1 MISSQLFEIKKYNFN
16 SEITEEISSLH
27 FANDLWPI
35 VYILS
40 HGNEKI
46 AYVGETTDAVARM
59 SAHLKNNKKIKLSEA
74 HLIES
79 ELFNKSATLDIE
91 SNLIQYVSGDGQY
104 QLLNGNVGLANHNY
118 YQKDDVYW
126 NMFTSIWDNLR
137 TLGIAKHSIEHINN
151 SDLFKYSPYKSL
163 SSEQLKGLTTIIDNL
178 LNDSY
183 HSIIMQGGAGTG
195 KTILAIFLFKLLVT
209 DLSDFNFKDLGSENG
224 NDLIDKIN
232 KLRLKFPNPRMAL
245 VVPMSSFRN
254 TLKKVFSKVK
264 GLKASMVIG
273 PAEVANREYDIL
285 VVDEAHRLRRRVNLG
300 AYYGA
305 FDKANHKLDLTKES
319 GTELDWM
326 IKQAKCAIYFYD
338 ENQSIKPSD
347 VRSGDFQ
354 KLMDKSDT
362 KVEKLTSQFRV
373 RGGNGY
379 VKFVHNLLNVSLPD
393 EAHYSSDK
401 YEVKVVDS
409 MQEMIETI
417 KTKEN
422 EVGLSRMI
430 AGYSWEWVSKNKE
443 ELFDIDIEGI
453 KLKWN
458 TTNSDWINSPNAINE
473 VGCIH
478 TTQGYDLNYAGII
491 FGHEI
496 GFDKEKKEI
505 IIHEEN
511 YFDRNGKQSIKDSE
525 ELKSFILNIYK
536 TILLRGIRGT
546 YIYVCDPDLRDYIA
560 KYLSK
565 DEFKETPE
573 EVTHIDLVPFENAV
587 PLFDLQAAAGFFSD
601 KQIIDDFSNW
611 VAIPS
616 DIRAS
621 EDLFA
626 CRVVGE
632 SMNRVI
638 PNGSICLFRKYNGGS
653 RSGKIVLVQSS
664 EIQDTEMGS
673 SYTVKEYYSKK
684 VMNDSGWEHQTI
696 ILKPLSNDESYQDI
710 VLEADGMDT
719 FQVIGVFER
728 VLN

>member
-1 MISSQLFEIKKYNFN
+1 MISSKSFEIKKYDFN
-16 SEITEEISSLH
+16 SEITEEISTLH

-40 HGNEKI
+40 HGNKKI

-59 SAHLKNNKKIKLSEA
+59 SAHLKNNKKSKLAEA

-91 SNLIQYVSGDGQY
+91 SNLIQYLSGDGQY

-118 YQKDDVYW
+118 YQKNDVYW
-126 NMFTSIWDNLR
+126 SMFTSIWDNLR
-137 TLGIAKHSIEHINN
+137 ALGIAQHSIEHINN

-163 SSEQLKGLTTIIDNL
+163 SSEQLKGLKTIIDNL

-183 HSIIMQGGAGTG
+183 RSIIMQGGAGTG
-195 KTILAIFLFKLLVT
+195 KTILAIFLFKLLMT
-209 DLSDFNFKDLGSENG
+209 DLSDFNFKDLGNENE
-224 NDLIDKIN
+224 NELIKKID

-264 GLKASMVIG
+264 GLKASMVLG
-273 PAEVANREYDIL
+273 PAEVTNREYDII

-305 FDKANHKLDLTKES
+305 FDKANEKLGLEKNS

-326 IKQAKCAIYFYD
+326 RRQAKCAIYFYD

-354 KLMDKSDT
+354 KLKNEDDT

-401 YEVKVVDS
+401 YELKLVDS
-409 MQEMIETI
+409 IEEMIETI
-417 KTKEN
+417 KTKDK

-430 AGYSWEWVSKNKE
+430 AGYSWEWVSKNDQ
-443 ELFDIDIEGI
+443 ELFDIEIEGI
-453 KLKWN
+453 KLRWN
-458 TTNSDWINSPNAINE
+458 TTNSDWINSPKAIDE

-496 GFDKEKKEI
+496 GFDKEKNEI
-505 IIHEEN
+505 VIHEKN
-511 YFDRNGKQSIKDSE
+511 YFDKNGKQSINDAE

-546 YIYVCDPDLRDYIA
+546 YIYVCDPDFRDYIA

-565 DEFKETPE
+565 DEVKETPE
-573 EVTHIDLVPFENAV
+573 EVATVDLVPFVNAV
-587 PLFDLQAAAGFFSD
+587 PLYDLKAAAGSFSEL
-601 KQIIDDFSNW
+601 QIVEDNEW
-611 VAIPS
+611 VGVPQ
-616 DIRAS
+616 DIRVS

-626 CRVVGE
+626 CKVMGD
-632 SMNRVI
+632 SMNRII
-638 PNGSICLFRKYNGGS
+638 PNGSVCLFRKYSGGS
-653 RSGKIVLVQSS
+653 RNGKIVLVQST

-673 SYTVKEYYSKK
+673 GYTVKEYYSKK
-684 VMNDSGWEHQTI
+684 IINDSGWEHQAI
-696 ILKPLSNDESYQDI
+696 ILKPLSSYEHYQEI
-710 VLEADGMDT
+710 VLDADGMDS
-719 FQVIGVFER
+719 FQVIGLFER
-728 VLN
+728 VLY

>member
-1 MISSQLFEIKKYNFN
+1 MISSQSFEIKKYDFN

-27 FANDLWPI
+27 FANHLWPI

-46 AYVGETTDAVARM
+46 AYVGETTDAIARM
-59 SAHLKNNKKIKLSEA
+59 SSHLKNNKKSKLDEA

-91 SNLIQYVSGDGQY
+91 SNLIQYISGDGQY

-118 YQKDDVYW
+118 YQKNDVYW

-137 TLGIAKHSIEHINN
+137 ALGIAQHSIEHINN

-163 SSEQLKGLTTIIDNL
+163 SSEQLKGLKIIVDNL

-183 HSIIMQGGAGTG
+183 RSIIMQGGAGTG

-209 DLSDFNFKDLGSENG
+209 DLSDFNFKDLGNENG
-224 NDLIDKIN
+224 NGLIDKVGE
-232 KLRLKFPNPRMAL
+232 LRMKYPNPRMAL

-273 PAEVANREYDIL
+273 PAEVTNREYDII
-285 VVDEAHRLRRRVNLG
+285 VIDEAHRLRRRVNLG

-305 FDKANHKLDLTKES
+305 FDKANEKLGLKKDS

-326 IKQAKCAIYFYD
+326 IKQAKCSIYFYD
-338 ENQSIKPSD
+338 ENQSIRPTD
-347 VRSGDFQ
+347 VRSHDFQ
-354 KLMDKSDT
+354 KLMAKDDT

-393 EAHYSSDK
+393 EAYYSSNK
-401 YEVKVVDS
+401 YEVKLVDS
-409 MQEMIETI
+409 IEEMIEAI
-417 KTKEN
+417 KTKEK

-430 AGYSWEWVSKNKE
+430 AGYSWEWVSKNNQ
-443 ELFDIDIEGI
+443 ELFDIEIEGI

-458 TTNSDWINSPNAINE
+458 TTNSDWINSPKAIDE

-496 GFDKEKKEI
+496 GFDKKKNEI
-505 IIHEEN
+505 VIHVEN
-511 YFDRNGKQSIKDSE
+511 YFDRNGKQSIKNAE

-560 KYLSK
+560 QYLER
-565 DEFKETPE
+565 DEVIETTEKIKPE
-573 EVTHIDLVPFENAV
+573 DLVPFENAV
-587 PLFDLQAAAGFFSD
+587 PLYDLQAAAGPFSEL
-601 KQIIDDFSNW
+601 QIIEGNKW
-611 VAIPS
+611 VGVPQE
-616 DIRAS
+616 IRVS

-626 CRVVGE
+626 CKVVGE
-632 SMNRVI
+632 SMNRII
-638 PNGSICLFRKYNGGS
+638 PNGSVCLFRKYSSGS
-653 RSGKIVLVQSS
+653 RNGKIVLVQST

-673 SYTVKEYYSKK
+673 GYTVKEYYSKK
-684 VMNDSGWEHQTI
+684 AINDSGWEHEAI
-696 ILKPLSNDESYQDI
+696 LLKPLSMDASYQEI
-710 VLEADGMDT
+710 ELNPNEMES
-719 FQVIGVFER
+719 FNVIGVFER
-728 VLN
+728 VLF